1 MNVENI
7 SLTNQ
12 QLSAIRLLLQQSV
25 KVTEESGYQYHRGL
39 ETAYQ
44 QAIAFHFML
53 AYHAFLQ
60 EIAADYQVKVSSEDD
75 FSHLQSLLEERE
87 IVCLQ
92 CSRLAALEADASSWL
107 KVVLNAYQDCWRS
120 SSKAKTKR
128 FSAAKNLENVM
139 NMKDISHESGR
150 VQYRQGLI
158 ELQEIVN
165 QYRDLMQEW

>member
-12 QLSAIRLLLQQSV
+12 KLSAIKLLLLQLL
-25 KVTEESGYQYHRGL
+25 KVTKEPDCQHFLGL

-60 EIAADYQVKVSSEDD
+60 EIAGDYQVQVSREDD
-75 FSHLQSLLEERE
+75 FTHLQSLLEKRQ

-92 CSRLAALEADASSWL
+92 CSNLASLEVDANSWL
-107 KVVLNAYQDCWRS
+107 RFVLSAYQNCWRS
-120 SSKAKTKR
+120 ASEAKIR
-128 FSAAKNLENVM
+128 RVSARRNIENAIK
-139 NMKDISHESGR
+139 MKDIGQQSEQ
-150 VQYRQGLI
+150 VQYQQSLVK
-158 ELQEIVN
+158 LQEIVN